1 MNIGNLDVYKSTSKY
16 KKELLSKSHIGKMT
30 HSNSPNARKIIC
42 INTNEVFDCIRDAIE
57 KYNCNGIWSCLKG
70 KTKTSGKHPQ
80 TGEKLMWKYY

>member
-1 MNIGNLDVYKSTSKY
+1 MNIGNLDVYGVIY
-16 KKELLSKSHIGKMT
+16 KIR
-30 HSNSPNARKIIC
+30 NIQ
-42 INTNEVFDCIRDAIE
+42 CIRDAIE